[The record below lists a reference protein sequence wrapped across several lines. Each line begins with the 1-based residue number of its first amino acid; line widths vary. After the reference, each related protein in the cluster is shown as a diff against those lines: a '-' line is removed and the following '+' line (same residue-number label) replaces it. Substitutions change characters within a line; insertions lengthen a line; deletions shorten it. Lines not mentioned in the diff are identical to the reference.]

1 MDYHAHI
8 YFEDHE
14 QAFAL
19 TFKNQLAAHF
29 PHSQGGRSLA
39 FPQMAVGRFHVRI
52 GPHTKAMFQ
61 VAYAQ
66 ADAAA
71 LMAYFDA
78 HIPERSVL
86 IHPLIDDVLAAHT
99 TEAKW
104 RGPILPLNLEALLK
118 SP

>member
-1 MDYHAHI
+1 MDFHAHV
-8 YFEDHE
+8 YFDDDEHDT
-14 QAFAL
+14 AL
-19 TFKNQLAAHF
+19 QFKTAVA
-29 PHSQGGRSLA
+29 LA
-39 FPQMAVGRFHVRI
+39 FPQMAVGRFHLRI

-78 HIPERSVL
+78 HIPERSIL

-99 TEAKW
+99 TEARW
-104 RGPILPLNLEALLK
+104 RGPVLPLNIEALPK
-118 SP
+118 TA

>member
-1 MDYHAHI
+1 MSKRLPWHLKD
-8 YFEDHE
+8 
-14 QAFAL
+14 
-19 TFKNQLAAHF
+19 QLAAHF
-29 PHSQGGRSLA
+29 PHIQ
-39 FPQMAVGRFHVRI
+39 VGRFHLRI

-104 RGPILPLNLEALLK
+104 RGPILPLNTRGIAQITLNHWPAFFEHAQR
-118 SP
+118 SHITR

>member
-19 TFKNQLAAHF
+19 AFKDQLAAD
-29 PHSQGGRSLA
+29 
-39 FPQMAVGRFHVRI
+39 FPQTQVGRFHLRI

-61 VAYAQ
+61 VAYVQ

-78 HIPERSVL
+78 HMPERSIL
-86 IHPLIDDVLAAHT
+86 IHPLTDDILAAHT
-99 TEAKW
+99 TEARW
-104 RGPILPLNLEALLK
+104 RGPVLPLNTDALPK
-118 SP
+118 ST

>member
-19 TFKNQLAAHF
+19 AFKDQLATD
-29 PHSQGGRSLA
+29 
-39 FPQMAVGRFHVRI
+39 FPQTQAGRFHLRI

-78 HIPERSVL
+78 HIPERSIL

-99 TEAKW
+99 TEARW
-104 RGPILPLNLEALLK
+104 RGPVLPLNIDALPK
-118 SP
+118 TA

>member
-29 PHSQGGRSLA
+29 PHIQ
-39 FPQMAVGRFHVRI
+39 VGRFHLRI

-66 ADAAA
+66 TDAAA